1 MSSSSVGLALAR
13 TVSLDTGRFIYTEHS
28 SAVLRG
34 ASDL

>member
-13 TVSLDTGRFIYTEHS
+13 TGSLDTSRFIYTEHS
-28 SAVLRG
+28 AVLLG